1 MSALR
6 QRFRRERAVRDDRVA
21 VQIGVE
27 DGHVLI
33 LGRLHG
39 FNLQL

>member
-1 MSALR
+1 
-6 QRFRRERAVRDDRVA
+6 VA